1 MAKQRARRAEP
12 PLPGSVVLLRGDL
25 LDPDTLAESATR
37 NFEVYGFYGVSVFAE
52 TPEVSWPELAAS
64 RFAGV
69 GWLVLFTAGELSAS
83 GLELWDTG
91 MAPHYDVVHAEL
103 SELVARMLGT
113 THRVVANQ
121 SGGA

>member
-1 MAKQRARRAEP
+1 MPKQRTRRGER
-12 PLPGSVVLLRGDL
+12 PLPDSAVLLRGDL
-25 LDPDTLAESATR
+25 LEPDTLAESATR

-52 TPEVSWPELAAS
+52 THEVSWTELAAS

-69 GWLVLFTAGELSAS
+69 DWLVLFTAGELSAS
-83 GLELWDTG
+83 GLDLWDTG

-103 SELVARMLGT
+103 PELVARMLGT
-113 THRVVANQ
+113 THRVVANP